1 MDKQL
6 LKKILIGDLSW
17 KRLFK
22 SLIIIYLFFAGYVYF
37 RADRMI
43 FLPQPSSYQDTEEIL
58 KLKSQGEKEISAIHL
73 VNSTAKYT
81 ILYAHGNAEDLGDS
95 KKFLEK
101 LRDLGFNVFA
111 YDYRGYGTSVGTP
124 TEKNAYHDIDA
135 AYNYLINNLKI
146 IPQNIIVFG
155 RSVGGGSAVDLAARQ
170 LVGGLI
176 LESTFTSAFQ
186 VIIPHKILPFDKF
199 NNFAKIKKVNCPVLI
214 MHGKADEIIP
224 FSHGQKLYAAAHSPK
239 LSLWVE
245 EATHNDFFWVAG
257 AKYEKILRE
266 FTDLVS
272 ESQSSSSYWQNDYN
286 SISRR
291 VAESQRVFMS
301 VDERSPTILTDQS
314 ALAIAITHQQ
324 IVRDYQRKL
333 PGFKRP
339 GL

>member
-1 MDKQL
+1 MDKQR
-6 LKKILIGDLSW
+6 LKQVLIGDFTW
-17 KRLFK
+17 KRVFK

-37 RADRMI
+37 RADGMI
-43 FLPQPSSYQDTEEIL
+43 FLPQLSSYQDTEEIL
-58 KLKSQGEKEISAIHL
+58 KLKSGEETKISALHL
-73 VNSTAKYT
+73 VNTNAKYT
-81 ILYAHGNAEDLGDS
+81 ILYAHGNAEDLGDI
-95 KKFLEK
+95 KQFLER
-101 LRDLGFNVFA
+101 LRDFGFNVFA

-146 IPQNIIVFG
+146 LPENIIVFG

-170 LVGGLI
+170 PVGGLI

-186 VIIPHKILPFDKF
+186 VIIPQKILPFDKF
-199 NNFAKIKKVNCPVLI
+199 NNLAKIKKVNCPVLI

-224 FSHGQKLYAAAHSPK
+224 FSHGQKLYAAAPLQK

-257 AKYEKILRE
+257 AKYGKILRE

-272 ESQSSSSYWQNDYN
+272 RSQSSSLYWEKNYN

-291 VAESQRVFMS
+291 VAESQTVFMS
-301 VDERSPTILTDQS
+301 VNERSPTSLTS
-314 ALAIAITHQQ
+314 PTMLTAKSTLAIAITHQQ
-324 IVRDYQRKL
+324 IVRDY
-333 PGFKRP
+333 
-339 GL
+339 